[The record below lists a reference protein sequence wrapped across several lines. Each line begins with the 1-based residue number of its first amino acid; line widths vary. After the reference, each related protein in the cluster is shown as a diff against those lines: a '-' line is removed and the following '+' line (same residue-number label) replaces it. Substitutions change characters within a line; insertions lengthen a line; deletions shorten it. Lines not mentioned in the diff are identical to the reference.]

1 MGTTNNSNK
10 INTLTIKPVG
20 ICVDFLP
27 INQDCFCSATFNI
40 ITTNKNKTATAPT
53 YTIKIIIP
61 KNSAPTIIKR
71 HPTDIKSKIKKKT
84 ELTVFLDVITIRD
97 EKIAITEK
105 K

>member
-1 MGTTNNSNK
+1 M
-10 INTLTIKPVG
+10 
-20 ICVDFLP
+20 
-27 INQDCFCSATFNI
+27 
-40 ITTNKNKTATAPT
+40 
-53 YTIKIIIP
+53 P

-71 HPTDIKSKIKKKT
+71 HPTDIKSKIKKNT

>member
-1 MGTTNNSNK
+1 
-10 INTLTIKPVG
+10 
-20 ICVDFLP
+20 
-27 INQDCFCSATFNI
+27 NI
-40 ITTNKNKTATAPT
+40 ITTNKNNTATAPT

-71 HPTDIKSKIKKKT
+71 HPTEIKSKIKKNT
-84 ELTVFLDVITIRD
+84 EFTVFLEVITMSE